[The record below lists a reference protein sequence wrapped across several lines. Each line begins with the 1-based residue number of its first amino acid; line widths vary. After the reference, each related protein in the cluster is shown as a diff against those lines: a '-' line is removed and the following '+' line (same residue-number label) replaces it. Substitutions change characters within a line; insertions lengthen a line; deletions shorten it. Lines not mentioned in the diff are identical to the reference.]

1 MAEMTF
7 MSKWWLAN
15 LDCFTQNRMTVFYL
29 GVLLQ
34 NLISTL
40 KIARVE
46 KGILS
51 MSLKNQ
57 IIIKDYVYSGNMISI
72 VE

>member
-1 MAEMTF
+1 
-7 MSKWWLAN
+7 
-15 LDCFTQNRMTVFYL
+15 MTVFYL

-40 KIARVE
+40 KIGRVE